1 MILISPSKNLNI
13 KAETINFKFSEPKF
27 KKKIKVLS
35 DCLKG
40 LSNSDLKSLMSISD
54 KLVELNLKRFE
65 KFNNPDN
72 PKKPAVF
79 LFTGATFDGLSIRS
93 FDENSYD
100 YVQKNLRILSG
111 LYGILKPFD
120 IIQPYRLE
128 MGTNTAKLIN
138 SSLYDF
144 WSNEISKNLNEEVKI
159 NGSKYLFNLSS
170 KEYFSV
176 LDHKKI
182 NAEVINFDFKTKLN
196 DEYKNIGMQIKK
208 MRGSMAKFIIE
219 NKIDTIEPLKKFRV
233 NNFKF
238 EKILPKT
245 NTLLFTA

>member
-13 KAETINFKFSEPKF
+13 SSETINFKSSEPQF

-35 DCLKG
+35 DSLRG
-40 LSNSDLKSLMSISD
+40 LSVSELKSLMPISD
-54 KLVELNLKRFE
+54 KLVELNIKRFE
-65 KFNNPDN
+65 NFGKSDN

-100 YVQKNLRILSG
+100 YIQKNLRILSG

-128 MGTNTAKLIN
+128 MGTNTVKLIN
-138 SSLYDF
+138 SSLYEF
-144 WSNEISKNLNEEVKI
+144 WSNDISKNLNDEVKI

-176 LDHKKI
+176 LDYKKI
-182 NAEVINFDFKTKLN
+182 NVEIINFDFKTKLN

-208 MRGSMAKFIIE
+208 MRGSMAKFIID
-219 NKIDTIEPLKKFRV
+219 NKIDTVDPLKNFEV

-238 EKILPKT
+238 EKLLPKT

>member
-13 KAETINFKFSEPKF
+13 RSETINFKFSEPQF

-35 DCLKG
+35 DSLKG
-40 LSNSDLKSLMSISD
+40 LSISELKSLMPISD
-54 KLVELNLKRFE
+54 KLVELNIKRFE
-65 KFNNPDN
+65 NFGKPDN

-93 FDENSYD
+93 FDDDSYD
-100 YVQKNLRILSG
+100 YIQKNLRILSG

-128 MGTNTAKLIN
+128 MGTNTVKLIN

-144 WSNEISKNLNEEVKI
+144 WSNDISKNLNEQIKI
-159 NGSKYLFNLSS
+159 NGSRYLFNLSS

-176 LDHKKI
+176 LDHKMI
-182 NAEVINFDFKTKLN
+182 NAEVINFDFKIKLN

-208 MRGSMAKFIIE
+208 MRGSMAKFIID
-219 NKIDTIEPLKKFRV
+219 NKIDTIESLKNFEV

-238 EKILPKT
+238 EKLVPKT

>member
-13 KAETINFKFSEPKF
+13 RSETINFNFSEPKF
-27 KKKIKVLS
+27 KKKIKALS
-35 DCLKG
+35 DSLKG
-40 LSNSDLKSLMSISD
+40 LSISELKSLMPISD
-54 KLVELNLKRFE
+54 KLVELNIKRFE
-65 KFNNPDN
+65 NFGKPDN

-93 FDENSYD
+93 FDKDSYD
-100 YVQKNLRILSG
+100 YVQRNLRILSG

-128 MGTNTAKLIN
+128 MGTNTVKLIN
-138 SSLYDF
+138 SSLYEF
-144 WSNEISKNLNEEVKI
+144 WSNDISQNLNEELKI

-176 LDHKKI
+176 LDYKKI
-182 NAEVINFDFKTKLN
+182 NAEVINFDFKVKLN
-196 DEYKNIGMQIKK
+196 NEYKNIGMQIKK
-208 MRGSMAKFIIE
+208 MRGSMAKFIID
-219 NKIDTIEPLKKFRV
+219 NKIDTIGPLKNFEL

-238 EKILPKT
+238 EKLLPKT

>member
-13 KAETINFKFSEPKF
+13 RSETINFNFSEPKF
-27 KKKIKVLS
+27 KKKIKALS
-35 DCLKG
+35 DSLKG
-40 LSNSDLKSLMSISD
+40 LSISELKSLMPISD
-54 KLVELNLKRFE
+54 KLVELNIKRFE
-65 KFNNPDN
+65 NFGKPDN

-93 FDENSYD
+93 FDKDSYD
-100 YVQKNLRILSG
+100 YVQRNLRILSG

-128 MGTNTAKLIN
+128 MGTNTVKLIN
-138 SSLYDF
+138 SSLYEF
-144 WSNEISKNLNEEVKI
+144 WSNDISQNLNEELKI

-176 LDHKKI
+176 LDYKKI
-182 NAEVINFDFKTKLN
+182 NAEVINFDFKVKLN

-208 MRGSMAKFIIE
+208 MRGSMAKFIID
-219 NKIDTIEPLKKFRV
+219 NKIDTIDPLKNFVV

-238 EKILPKT
+238 EKLLPKT

>member
-13 KAETINFKFSEPKF
+13 RSETINFNFSEPKF
-27 KKKIKVLS
+27 KKKIKALS
-35 DCLKG
+35 DSLKG
-40 LSNSDLKSLMSISD
+40 LSISELKSLMPISD
-54 KLVELNLKRFE
+54 KLVELNIKRFE
-65 KFNNPDN
+65 NFGKPDN

-93 FDENSYD
+93 FDKDSYD
-100 YVQKNLRILSG
+100 YVQRNLRILSG

-128 MGTNTAKLIN
+128 MGTNTVKLIN
-138 SSLYDF
+138 SSLYEF
-144 WSNEISKNLNEEVKI
+144 WSNDISKNLNEELKT

-176 LDHKKI
+176 LDYKKI
-182 NAEVINFDFKTKLN
+182 NAEVINFDFKVKLN

-208 MRGSMAKFIIE
+208 MRGSMAKFIID
-219 NKIDTIEPLKKFRV
+219 NKIDTIDPLKNFEV

-238 EKILPKT
+238 EKLLPKT